1 MPKHKQPP
9 RLGRGR
15 AFHAALQREWHRD
28 VKEPV
33 TAEKII
39 RKPSGRSGR
48 IDVFV
53 DDGRGSVSVVELK
66 DTNWDAMTLAAV
78 MRNARRQCR
87 QVWNY
92 IDSQLAENRQVSPGI
107 IFRKPPTDPERLAF
121 VERLLN
127 SKGIAVAWHDES
139 LAACRKRHTL
149 RGSKAGAGPRPR
161 TRRGR

>member
-78 MRNARRQCR
+78 MRNARRSAGK
-87 QVWNY
+87 Y
-92 IDSQLAENRQVSPGI
+92 GI
-107 IFRKPPTDPERLAF
+107 TSTP
-121 VERLLN
+121 
-127 SKGIAVAWHDES
+127 S
-139 LAACRKRHTL
+139 L
-149 RGSKAGAGPRPR
+149 PR
-161 TRRGR
+161 TDRCPPALSSQSGQLTPDASPLSNASSTPKA